1 MFVFTAVW
9 LGVVRLV
16 TDKVPLNALEI
27 PEILLTRDTTSLAKV
42 PLLMAVV
49 RLLNTEDA
57 LLVGV
62 VTV

>member
-16 TDKVPLNALEI
+16 TDKEPLNALEI

-42 PLLMAVV
+42 PLLMALV
-49 RLLNTEDA
+49 RLLNTEAAA
-57 LLVGV
+57 LV
-62 VTV
+62 VVVIV

>member
-1 MFVFTAVW
+1 MFVFTAAWV
-9 LGVVRLV
+9 GVLRLV
-16 TDKVPLNALEI
+16 TDKEPLNALEI
-27 PEILLTRDTTSLAKV
+27 PEILLTRDTTSLAKL

-49 RLLNTEDA
+49 RLLNTEAA

>member
-1 MFVFTAVW
+1 MFVFTAAW
-9 LGVVRLV
+9 DGVVRLV
-16 TDKVPLNALEI
+16 TDKEPLNALEI